1 MEICYN
7 LLMKNITDLPNKDG
21 ETITI
26 SREEYEALKAQ
37 NAELSRQVER
47 LIEMMKLAR
56 KKQFGSSSEKT
67 KYSALEELS
76 LFDEPE
82 FFSDERTPEPEVAE
96 VQSHYRKKR
105 SVANDSLPEDLPVE
119 VVEHVLPAD
128 EMSCAKC
135 KEELHAMGKEVV
147 RKEVKIIPARVVIT
161 EHVRYAY
168 SCRNCEKTGI
178 SVPVVKA
185 PMPKAVISGSFASAE
200 AVAHVMS
207 QKFVMG
213 IPLYRQEQEFKRNG
227 ILLSRQTISNW
238 LLKCSADFLQSLYSE
253 LHKSLLAEPIL
264 HADETT
270 VQVLHEAGKSAQA
283 KSYMWLYRTGGDS
296 NKPVVLYEYQPDR
309 QAIRPKRFLNGFAG
323 YLHTDGYTGY
333 HNLPDNIIIVG
344 CMAHVRRKFHDAL
357 QCLDEQDREDS
368 LAFRGKQYCDKLF
381 AIEKELTK
389 LMPQERYEQ
398 RQERSKPVLDEFL
411 AWLKSQRVAKKSG
424 IGLAVHYALNQWRY
438 LFHYL
443 LDGRIEISNN
453 RAERSIKPF
462 VIGRKNFLFA
472 NTPRG
477 ATASAVMF
485 SIIETA
491 KENGLNPYEYLV
503 YIFKTA
509 PNMDMTDPLQ
519 LEKLLPW
526 NAPAACRV
534 MSAEN

>member
-1 MEICYN
+1 
-7 LLMKNITDLPNKDG
+7 MKTIIDLPTQDT
-21 ETITI
+21 ETVTI

-47 LIEMMKLAR
+47 LIEMMKRAR

-67 KYSALEELS
+67 KYDMPEQIS

-82 FFSDERTPEPEVAE
+82 FFADEKTPEPEVTE
-96 VQSHYRKKR
+96 IQKHYRKKR
-105 SVANDSLPEDLPVE
+105 TAVKDSLPEDLPVE

-128 EMSCAKC
+128 ETSCAQC
-135 KEELHAMGKEVV
+135 EEKLHVMGKEVV
-147 RKEVKIIPARVVIT
+147 RKEVKIIPAQVVIT
-161 EHVRYAY
+161 EHVRYTY
-168 SCRNCEKTGI
+168 SCRNCEKTGT

-200 AVAHVMS
+200 AVAYVMS

-238 LLKCSADFLQSLYSE
+238 LLKCSADFLGPLYNE
-253 LHKSLLAEPIL
+253 LHKSLLAESVL

-283 KSYMWLYRTGGDS
+283 KSYMWLYRTAGDS
-296 NKPVVLYEYQPDR
+296 DKPVVLYEYQPDR
-309 QAIRPKRFLNGFAG
+309 QAIRPKRFLNGFTG

-333 HNLPDNIIIVG
+333 HNLPDNITIVG

-357 QCLDEQDREDS
+357 QCLAEKDRQDS

-381 AIEKELTK
+381 VIEKELLK
-389 LMPQERYEQ
+389 LTPKERYEK
-398 RQERSKPVLDEFL
+398 RQEQSKPVLDEFL
-411 AWLKSQRVAKKSG
+411 SWLKSQRVAKKSG
-424 IGLAVHYALNQWRY
+424 IGIAIHYALNQWRY
-438 LFHYL
+438 LVRYL

-485 SIIETA
+485 SIVETA
-491 KENGLNPYEYLV
+491 KENGLNPYKYLV
-503 YIFKTA
+503 HILKNA
-509 PNMDMTDPLQ
+509 PNMDMADPLQ

-526 NAPAACRV
+526 NAPAACRAI
-534 MSAEN
+534 STEN